1 MKKSLFALA
10 ALGVFASAAQAQSS
24 VTLYG
29 ILDTAVGTV
38 SNQFGI
44 DPTFPASVNPYTKT
58 TATTSTT
65 GMFNGGIQDSRWGL
79 KGSEDLGGGMKANF
93 QLESGL
99 NLPTGQLNNGAASL
113 AAVNG
118 TGSVTS
124 NTLNNAANTSLDG
137 QLFNRT
143 AWVGLSDSKLGEIRV
158 GKTYN
163 FIYDTV
169 VAFDPVQA
177 AQLFSPIGFSGT
189 IGGGGGVS
197 EKTRLDNSVTYK
209 NTIGPVTVGA
219 QYQFGTGIAG
229 SNTVGTSYGF
239 MIGYEQGPFAIQ
251 ANYYNATDALSTA
264 AGTATAVVAPAT
276 VSAVAANSLAVVN
289 QNLATYMIAAK
300 YKVMSNL
307 TVKAGYEAIDSSLPT
322 DNLSIANVP
331 SIFGYNVMK
340 MSNGDSGVTAS
351 ADKKINVYWIG
362 GDYNITPM
370 LNLAVGYFDQAI
382 PAYGS
387 VKAGD
392 ISTFSGLLDYGFS
405 KRTDVYAGVAYSSYN
420 GDYYSGTAYASTNS
434 IYAVGIRHKF

>member
-38 SNQFGI
+38 SNQYNI
-44 DPTFPASVNPYTKT
+44 DPTFPASVNPFSKTK
-58 TATTSTT
+58 STNSAT

-79 KGSEDLGGGMKANF
+79 RGSEDLGGGLKANF

-99 NLPTGQLNNGAASL
+99 NLPTGQLNNAAQALASAGGSGAQSYPN
-113 AAVNG
+113 V
-118 TGSVTS
+118 
-124 NTLNNAANTSLDG
+124 LNSSANSSLDG

-177 AQLFSPIGFSGT
+177 AQLFSPLGFSGT

-209 NTIGPVTVGA
+209 NKIGPVTIGA
-219 QYQFGTGIAG
+219 QYQFGTGING
-229 SNTVGTSYGF
+229 SSSVGTSYGF
-239 MIGYEQGPFAIQ
+239 LLGYEAGPFAIQ
-251 ANYYNATDALSTA
+251 GNYFNATDAMAAGASTVNGDVTLTNYNLST
-264 AGTATAVVAPAT
+264 
-276 VSAVAANSLAVVN
+276 
-289 QNLATYMIAAK
+289 YMVAAK
-300 YKVMSNL
+300 YKITPEA
-307 TVKAGYEAIDSSLPT
+307 TVKAGYE
-322 DNLSIANVP
+322 SITAGVP
-331 SIFGYNVMK
+331 SDLLTAAMVPSYFGYTVGGLGSSTATSAITNSSTANGNIVTNVFW
-340 MSNGDSGVTAS
+340 V
-351 ADKKINVYWIG
+351 G
-362 GDYNITPM
+362 GDYNITSS
-370 LNLAVGYFDQAI
+370 LNLAVGYFNQAAQ
-382 PAYGS
+382 AYGS
-387 VKAGD
+387 NAAGT
-392 ISTFSGLLDYGFS
+392 IATYSALLDYNFS
-405 KRTDVYAGVAYSSYN
+405 KRTDVYAGVAYNTLTGAYYDANSS
-420 GDYYSGTAYASTNS
+420 YASTNS

>member
-38 SNQFGI
+38 SNQYGI
-44 DPTFPASVNPYTKT
+44 DPQFPASVNPYSATK
-58 TATTSTT
+58 ATTSTT

-79 KGSEDLGGGMKANF
+79 RGSEDLGGGLKANF
-93 QLESGL
+93 QLESGF
-99 NLPTGQLNNGAASL
+99 NLPTGMVNNGAGAL
-113 AAVNG
+113 ATV
-118 TGSVTS
+118 GSTTNIV
-124 NTLNNAANTSLDG
+124 NNAANTSLNG

-197 EKTRLDNSVTYK
+197 EKTRLDNSMTYTNK
-209 NTIGPVTVGA
+209 IGPVKVGA

-229 SNTVGTSYGF
+229 SNSVGSSYGF
-239 MIGYEQGPFAIQ
+239 MLGYEQGPFAIQ
-251 ANYYNATDALSTA
+251 ANYFNATDALKTGLS
-264 AGTATAVVAPAT
+264 ATAGDI
-276 VSAVAANSLAVVN
+276 AVTNY
-289 QNLATYMIAAK
+289 NLSTYMVAAK
-300 YKVMSNL
+300 YKITPEA
-307 TVKAGYEAIDSSLPT
+307 TVKAGYE
-322 DNLSIANVP
+322 SITAGVPSDALTLANVP
-331 SIFGYNVMK
+331 SYYGYTVTGVTNSPS
-340 MSNGDSGVTAS
+340 SNGNIVT
-351 ADKKINVYWIG
+351 NVFWVG
-362 GDYNITPM
+362 GDYNFTSA
-370 LNLAVGYFDQAI
+370 LNLGLGYYNQTAQS
-382 PAYGS
+382 YGATL
-387 VKAGD
+387 AGT
-392 ISTFSGLLDYGFS
+392 ISTYSALLDYSFS
-405 KRTDVYAGVAYSSYN
+405 KRTDVYAGVAYNTYT
-420 GDYYSGTAYASTNS
+420 GDYYNLAANSAIASTNS